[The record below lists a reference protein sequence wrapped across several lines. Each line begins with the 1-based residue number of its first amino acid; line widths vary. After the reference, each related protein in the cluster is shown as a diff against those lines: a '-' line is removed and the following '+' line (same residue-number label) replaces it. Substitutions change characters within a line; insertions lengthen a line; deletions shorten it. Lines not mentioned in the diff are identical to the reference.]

1 MKQLYKILGYT
12 LLLFL
17 FFRSYGYSS
26 DELSKI
32 KQTLADKSYANYWDR
47 LSAINKLKKNDSKES
62 AVILASLLND
72 DEAPIRESAV
82 MALGN
87 FCDKEAIDYL
97 VSNSLTNTKSKQQRF
112 YTAWVLGLIKNEA
125 TLSPLLKALNNE
137 SAEEV
142 VIRIIE
148 TISYLPN
155 ASLAEDSLINILS
168 NNNTGIRVS
177 AIKALGQMGS
187 SKVYPYLI
195 KKVSDSNSMVKIAVL
210 ESLAAINPKESIP
223 YLESA
228 LKDSLPEVR
237 IVALETLTKYTIDKI
252 LILKFISNLLADKS
266 RAVQLTAVQCLRDI
280 REKNSVRALIERLP
294 DASWR
299 LRYDIIMALKDLS
312 GQPFGLDN
320 KAWLNWYEANKDKIE
335 IIPIKQSFDLKALKS
350 TSETIPTFFDIP
362 ILGKNIIFI
371 IDFSGS
377 MKYDAE
383 GEANKGERKIDVAL
397 KELSGTLKSLPA
409 EAKFNIIILS
419 TEATHYNK
427 RKSSKTMLPATD
439 SNKKI
444 ALNFVKSLWDIL
456 EDIKRGRGDHY
467 DALIEAFS
475 EPEADTVFL
484 LSDGNPTYGTYINN
498 ENIIENISKYNR
510 FKKIM
515 IHTIMTGK
523 KGTNR
528 KLMEK
533 LADISNGIY
542 TER

>member
-1 MKQLYKILGYT
+1 MKQLYAIFGYT
-12 LLLFL
+12 VFLFL
-17 FFRSYGYSS
+17 FFSGYGYSA

-32 KQTLADKSYANYWDR
+32 KQTLSDKSYANYWER
-47 LSAINKLKKNDSKES
+47 QSAINKLKKIDSKES
-62 AVILASLLND
+62 AVILASLFSD

-87 FCDKEAIDYL
+87 FSDKEAVDYL
-97 VSNSLTNTKSKQQRF
+97 VSNSLINTKSKQQRF
-112 YTAWVLGLIKNEA
+112 HTAWALGLIKNEE
-125 TLSPLLKALNNE
+125 TMPPLLKALNNE

-148 TISYLPN
+148 TISCLPN
-155 ASLAEDSLINILS
+155 ASLAEDSLINMLS

-177 AIKALGQMGS
+177 VIKALGQIGS
-187 SKVYPYLI
+187 LKSYPYLE
-195 KKVSDSNSMVKIAVL
+195 KKVSDSNSMVRMAVL
-210 ESLAAINPKESIP
+210 ESLAAIKPKDSIP

-228 LKDSLPEVR
+228 LKDSSPEVR
-237 IVALETLTKYTIDKI
+237 IVVLETLTKYTIDKI
-252 LILKFISNLLADKS
+252 LVLKFISNLLADKNQ
-266 RAVQLTAVQCLRDI
+266 AVQLTAVQCLRDI
-280 REKNSVRALIERLP
+280 RDKNSVSALIERLP
-294 DASWR
+294 NASWR
-299 LRYDIIMALKDLS
+299 LRYDIVMALKDLS
-312 GQPFGLDN
+312 GQPFGFDN
-320 KAWLNWYEANKDKIE
+320 KTWLNWYEVNKDKIE
-335 IIPIKQSFDLKALKS
+335 IVPIKQSFDLKALKS

-397 KELSGTLKSLPA
+397 KELSATLKSLSA

-419 TEATHYNK
+419 TEATRYNK
-427 RKSSKTMLPATD
+427 RKAAKTILPATD

-444 ALNFVKSLWDIL
+444 ALDFVKSLWDRL

-484 LSDGNPTYGTYINN
+484 LSDGKPTYGTYVHS

-528 KLMEK
+528 ELMEK
-533 LADISNGIY
+533 LADISNGIC
-542 TER
+542 TEK